1 MLVTLLSAAILG
13 GCGQAPQSTPE
24 ASPPAVAPRAEGNAT
39 KPPLPGLN
47 TQTTTAHAAPPAGF
61 SAAPP
66 QLSAPMPSL
75 AQAQAQVDPVLRDI
89 GRDLKSAVEKI
100 GETLTGSAPLK
111 EKLDQV
117 LQGVTDGHEGNAVDS
132 FQQVAKQV
140 TDAQLT
146 PEQTGLVKRVG
157 EALSAFVVQKNL
169 GGLEGS
175 ENEIGQIVSA
185 LRNGEPAAAIPYLQK
200 VASNARLTDDQKQ
213 MLSGL
218 VEQYAPSVQGAIKSL
233 QENLKGLKF

>member
-1 MLVTLLSAAILG
+1 
-13 GCGQAPQSTPE
+13 
-24 ASPPAVAPRAEGNAT
+24 
-39 KPPLPGLN
+39 
-47 TQTTTAHAAPPAGF
+47 
-61 SAAPP
+61 
-66 QLSAPMPSL
+66 MPSL
-75 AQAQAQVDPVLRDI
+75 AQAQGDPVLRDI

-117 LQGVTDGHEGNAVDS
+117 LQGVTAGQEGNAIES

-140 TDAQLT
+140 ADAQLT
-146 PEQTGLVKRVG
+146 PEQTGLVKRIG
-157 EALSAFVVQKNL
+157 EVLSAFVVQKKL

-175 ENEIGQIVSA
+175 ENEVGQIVSA

-200 VASNARLTDDQKQ
+200 VASNARLTEEQKQ